1 MIIMNSTTGTVRV
14 QENLIENYEEI
25 LLAENRYEA
34 KALTPVTVYL
44 VMLMIIGI
52 LGNTMVL
59 YVYKFRFRRSTSRVF
74 ILSLAAF
81 DLITCLFG
89 MPYHILDLAYPYTF
103 TWDEVCKSLS
113 FALTFTILGSIY
125 VLDLIAIDR
134 YRKICKPLEKQ
145 LSAMGTKI
153 ICWVTAFVAA
163 ISASPM
169 IFLYGVADVDTR
181 TPNITG
187 KECYIS
193 KDFAFTEFPLIYDGF
208 FILVFLLS
216 ILIVSILYINVGIAV
231 RKRKKVHEPNLNG
244 SGLGTDT
251 PLGSRRTV
259 TGEDTLSTPLGSLRE
274 KDGNFRPHMHGHS
287 PIIKQKSKFSN
298 LSYNSPRIPRKI
310 NKETKKEKSFRQKLK
325 RAMSDVSSGEYDS
338 TSGTGTLDRGQ
349 GQLKIIDQSKMA
361 SRKQRRTFRITTML
375 FIITL
380 IFVISFLPYLIIEVI
395 SNTDEKYWNTMETWE
410 LVISSLLYR
419 TYFINN
425 MVNPIVYWCLDSKFK
440 NEVVK
445 IFTRCKTCKH

>member
-1 MIIMNSTTGTVRV
+1 MNNTSGFVAV
-14 QENLIENYEEI
+14 QESLQNYEEI

-52 LGNTMVL
+52 FGNTMVL
-59 YVYKFRFRRSTSRVF
+59 YVYKFRFRKSTSRVF

-89 MPYHILDLAYPYTF
+89 MPYHILDLAHPYTF
-103 TWDEVCKSLS
+103 TWDAVCKSLS

-153 ICWVTAFVAA
+153 ICWVTALVAA

-169 IFLYGVADVDTR
+169 IFLYGVADVNTR

-193 KDFAFTEFPLIYDGF
+193 NEYSFTEFPLIYDGF
-208 FILVFLLS
+208 FILLFLLS
-216 ILIVSILYINVGIAV
+216 ILIVSILYIYVGIAV

-244 SGLGTDT
+244 SGSGFGT
-251 PLGSRRTV
+251 PLGSRRTT
-259 TGEDTLSTPLGSLRE
+259 TGEDTISTPLGSLRE
-274 KDGNFRPHMHGHS
+274 KDGTIRPHLHGHS
-287 PIIKQKSKFSN
+287 PIIKQISKFSN
-298 LSYNSPRIPRKI
+298 LSYNSPRIPRKV
-310 NKETKKEKSFRQKLK
+310 NKEMKKEKSFRQKLK
-325 RAMSDVSSGEYDS
+325 RAMSDVSSGDYDS
-338 TSGTGTLDRGQ
+338 NSGTGTLDRGQ
-349 GQLKIIDQSKMA
+349 GQLKIIDQTKMA
-361 SRKQRRTFRITTML
+361 SRKQRRTLRITTML

-395 SNTDEKYWNTMETWE
+395 SNTDETYWNTMETWE

-425 MVNPIVYWCLDSKFK
+425 MVNPIVYWCLDQKFK
-440 NEVVK
+440 KEVVK
-445 IFTRCKTCKH
+445 FFTRCKTCKH